1 LLFLTI
7 PETCQPELFIDYFLL
22 TEKLYQKPQNR
33 ERKAAK
39 TIGTMHPVP
48 ENGLSDTGPRMI
60 PLIFAIPVGF
70 PITFSELNEAD
81 FHSDFGYG
89 IPQGLS

>member
-1 LLFLTI
+1 
-7 PETCQPELFIDYFLL
+7 
-22 TEKLYQKPQNR
+22 
-33 ERKAAK
+33 
-39 TIGTMHPVP
+39 MHPVP
-48 ENGLSDTGPRMI
+48 ENGLSDTGPLMI